1 MIQPSEPSIIAQ
13 TWVSGTMPA
22 RSFIIASIMSQQQ
35 LNRTEKR
42 AAFALAS
49 VFGIRMLGLFLI
61 MPVMAIYA
69 HEYPDYTPALMGIA
83 LGAYGLTQ
91 AFFQIPLGMLSDRIG
106 RRPIIVGGLLV
117 FALGSMIAAQADSLV
132 GVVVGRAVQGI
143 GAIAAAILAM
153 AADVSRDNQRSKV
166 MAIIGMCIGL
176 AFALALIIG
185 PLLADH
191 IGLQGLFW
199 FTAASALVG
208 IGLLLVAVPK
218 ALTKSARREALPV
231 ATELKH
237 LVRHRQLWLL
247 NGGVFVLHAVLTSW
261 FISLPTLLAA
271 HDVRTEY
278 HALFY
283 LPTLVLSIALMV
295 PMIIHGAK
303 TNQHVTWFRLSIL
316 LLMVG
321 ATLITW
327 WGASLI
333 VIAIALVVFF
343 TGFNFLEATL
353 PSLLT
358 RIAPAGSKGSA
369 SGIYSTCQ
377 FSGAF
382 VGGALGGWLLQTYQ
396 LKGIGVA
403 SLAILALWFVLSRLM
418 QNPKAVTNVVISLK
432 GLEQQTLDQFNDALL
447 GISGV
452 EEVRYAP
459 DDATSYLKVD
469 KKQYDEHA
477 VEALIERHKSA
488 Q

>member
-1 MIQPSEPSIIAQ
+1 
-13 TWVSGTMPA
+13 
-22 RSFIIASIMSQQQ
+22 
-35 LNRTEKR
+35 
-42 AAFALAS
+42 
-49 VFGIRMLGLFLI
+49 
-61 MPVMAIYA
+61 
-69 HEYPDYTPALMGIA
+69 
-83 LGAYGLTQ
+83 
-91 AFFQIPLGMLSDRIG
+91 
-106 RRPIIVGGLLV
+106 
-117 FALGSMIAAQADSLV
+117 
-132 GVVVGRAVQGI
+132 
-143 GAIAAAILAM
+143 
-153 AADVSRDNQRSKV
+153 
-166 MAIIGMCIGL
+166 
-176 AFALALIIG
+176 
-185 PLLADH
+185 
-191 IGLQGLFW
+191 
-199 FTAASALVG
+199 
-208 IGLLLVAVPK
+208 
-218 ALTKSARREALPV
+218 
-231 ATELKH
+231 
-237 LVRHRQLWLL
+237 
-247 NGGVFVLHAVLTSW
+247 
-261 FISLPTLLAA
+261 
-271 HDVRTEY
+271 
-278 HALFY
+278 
-283 LPTLVLSIALMV
+283 V

-316 LLMVG
+316 LLMMG